1 MMRFFTGRVH
11 GGRLILDEPID
22 LSDGTLFELVSIE
35 DVLNNGGNLL
45 DAEERAELDRELDE
59 SFAATNAGGMDAGG
73 LIDIT
78 DALADLKAS
87 R

>member
-1 MMRFFTGRVH
+1 MMRFFTGQVH

-22 LSDGTLFELVSIE
+22 LPDGTLFELVSTE

-45 DAEERAELDRELDE
+45 DAERAELDRELDE
-59 SFAATNAGGMDAGG
+59 SFAETNAGGMDAGE

-78 DALADLKAS
+78 DAVADLRAW